1 VISGTTDCL
10 KTRGNPNR
18 RSSIRCLPTGFL
30 FLRAVRGHY
39 HQETVHV
46 LWPPLFVIFM
56 TPDESERSD
65 QPAQSGQSNG
75 CEQTPT
81 ASERDRDHNRDREYR
96 AESETDRERD
106 YDTCPECGG
115 RLEHD
120 PEHGERACAECGLV
134 VNEDEIDHGAE
145 WTAHSAEEQQERS
158 RVGSPV
164 TPTMHDKGLSTEIDW
179 RNQDARG
186 NPLSTRQRRKM
197 QRLRTWHSRSQTD
210 GTQERNLRHGLG
222 EIDRMASALGLPTSI
237 RETASVIYRRVI
249 SENLLIGRSVES
261 VSAAALYA
269 ATRQSSSARSLDGI
283 VTVARMDKQ
292 SIGRTYRY
300 ISRELGLEI
309 GPPDPTDHL
318 PRLCSV
324 LDLSTEIEQQSR
336 ELLEIAIAAEAISGK
351 NPVGLAAAAVYASGI
366 LCKEKVT
373 QSSISE
379 VASVSKVTI
388 RNRYQEL
395 LDLHEQTQSRG
406 R

>member
-1 VISGTTDCL
+1 
-10 KTRGNPNR
+10 
-18 RSSIRCLPTGFL
+18 
-30 FLRAVRGHY
+30 VRGHY
-39 HQETVHV
+39 HQETLRV

-56 TPDESERSD
+56 TPDQSERAD
-65 QPAQSGQSNG
+65 QPVQSDHSNR
-75 CEQTPT
+75 CEQPT
-81 ASERDRDHNRDREYR
+81 GSERDRDREYR

-120 PEHGERACAECGLV
+120 PEHGERACTECGLV
-134 VNEDEIDHGAE
+134 VNEGEIDHGAE

-179 RNQDARG
+179 RDQDARG

-197 QRLRTWHSRSQTD
+197 QRLRTWHSRSQTN

-283 VTVARMDKQ
+283 VGVARIDKQ
-292 SIGRTYRY
+292 SIGRTYRH
-300 ISRELGLEI
+300 INRELGLEI
-309 GPPDPTDHL
+309 EPPDPTDHL

-336 ELLEIAIAAEAISGK
+336 ELLETAIAAEEISGK
-351 NPVGLAAAAVYASGI
+351 NPVGLAAAAVYAGAL
-366 LCKEKVT
+366 LCNEKVT

-395 LDLHEQTQSRG
+395 LNLHEQTQR
-406 R
+406 RDR